1 MNTHKALSLCNMECI
16 NKFTY
21 GTKKTPKN
29 QPIFTFMGLLSKYIA
44 FILT

>member
-21 GTKKTPKN
+21 GTKKKTKKP
-29 QPIFTFMGLLSKYIA
+29 TYIH
-44 FILT
+44 IYGTTL